1 MVALKAEILRL
12 KAEVEKWK
20 HGFDLMT
27 KSDEAECDGRVHCQ
41 EKAEKCEH
49 ELERSRETNGKLY
62 RTIIRR
68 ERQIADLKRGK
79 DG

>member
-1 MVALKAEILRL
+1 MKALKVEIIRL
-12 KAEVEKWK
+12 KAEAEKWK
-20 HGFDLMT
+20 RGFELMS
-27 KSDEAECDGRVHCQ
+27 KSDEAELEGRVHFQ

-49 ELERSRETNGKLY
+49 ELERSRETNAKLY